1 MLSGEKTALSGQN
14 VEYRN
19 GADRIFRNFYCVLDL
34 DMQ

>member
-19 GADRIFRNFYCVLDL
+19 GVDKFFKNSIVF
-34 DMQ
+34 